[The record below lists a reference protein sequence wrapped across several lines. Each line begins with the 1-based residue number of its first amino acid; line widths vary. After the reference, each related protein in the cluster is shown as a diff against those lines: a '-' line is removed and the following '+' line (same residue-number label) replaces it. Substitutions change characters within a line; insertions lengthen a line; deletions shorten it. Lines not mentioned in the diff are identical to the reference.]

1 MEQKMADFPADR
13 VTSEA
18 PPFLKVGMDFFGPLQ
33 VKRGRSIVKRYGV
46 VFVCL
51 ASKAI
56 HLEKADSIHVH
67 CNLAH

>member
-1 MEQKMADFPADR
+1 MADLPADK

-18 PPFLKVGMDFFGPLQ
+18 PPFLNVDMDFFGPLQ
-33 VKRGRSIVKRYGV
+33 VKRGHSIVKRYGV

-56 HLEKADSIHVH
+56 HIEKAD
-67 CNLAH
+67 